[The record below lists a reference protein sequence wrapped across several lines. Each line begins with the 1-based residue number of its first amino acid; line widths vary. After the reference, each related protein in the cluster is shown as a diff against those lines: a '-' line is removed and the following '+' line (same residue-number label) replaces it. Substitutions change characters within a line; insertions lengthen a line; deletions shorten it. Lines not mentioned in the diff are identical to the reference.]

1 MIGIFE
7 LLMWYLLLVLYM
19 GQVKGV
25 FGTYEP
31 ITYKTGCALWGIFPV
46 IGGAL
51 IVRAAKRPTRSLIIS
66 AMALNIFC
74 MVITIIAIILTIIEL
89 SSFNTV
95 SYRNYGQAK
104 LGREVSRLLLT
115 FYPLECVIALI
126 YSIFSCMNLGQ
137 RREDTVTSVA
147 DEVMSNY

>member
-51 IVRAAKRPTRSLIIS
+51 IVRAAKRPTRSL
-66 AMALNIFC
+66 
-74 MVITIIAIILTIIEL
+74 
-89 SSFNTV
+89 
-95 SYRNYGQAK
+95 K

>member
-31 ITYKTGCALWGIFPV
+31 ITYKTGCALWGIF
-46 IGGAL
+46 
-51 IVRAAKRPTRSLIIS
+51 
-66 AMALNIFC
+66 
-74 MVITIIAIILTIIEL
+74 
-89 SSFNTV
+89 
-95 SYRNYGQAK
+95 K

>member
-31 ITYKTGCALWGIFPV
+31 ITYKTGCALWGIF
-46 IGGAL
+46 
-51 IVRAAKRPTRSLIIS
+51 
-66 AMALNIFC
+66 
-74 MVITIIAIILTIIEL
+74 
-89 SSFNTV
+89 
-95 SYRNYGQAK
+95 
-104 LGREVSRLLLT
+104 
-115 FYPLECVIALI
+115 
-126 YSIFSCMNLGQ
+126 GQ